1 MSEPLIH
8 ITRKQALLFALFL
21 VLYEFLT
28 YIANDTIMPGMIK
41 VVESFHGSESDI
53 ADSLMMYL
61 FGGASL
67 QLFLGPLSD
76 RFGRRPV
83 MLFGAMLFFICTIA
97 IGRSNSMEQFM
108 AARFFQG
115 MGLCF
120 IGVIGYATLQ
130 EIFAE
135 MDAIRLISVM
145 ASVALIAPLIGPLLG
160 SICINYVSWRWIF
173 VVIGGLALLA
183 VWGLYQYMPETVGQ
197 IKRNG
202 EVITPMKL
210 SPSVIIHNYKSLLC
224 NRLFMKGSF
233 ALGFQVLPC
242 IVWIA
247 LAPIILVTEAKLSF
261 IEYGLWQIPIFFA
274 CILGNIF
281 LHRMT
286 HKRTLQQ
293 LIRLGTAII
302 TIGLIILCICPF
314 VFGNHYI
321 WLIPGMIV
329 YFFGIGFAGS
339 PLYRAVLYST
349 PMMKGMTAALMCMIG
364 MCLQAVGLS
373 IANFIYASHNNF
385 QLAVY
390 CIAAGAIYIA
400 LVLEVSTMEDAD
412 ALKHG

>member
-1 MSEPLIH
+1 MSQPLIH
-8 ITRKQALLFALFL
+8 ITRKQALLFAFFL

-28 YIANDTIMPGMIK
+28 YIANDMIMPGMIK

-76 RFGRRPV
+76 RYGRRPV
-83 MLFGAMLFFICTIA
+83 MLFGAVLFFLCTIA
-97 IGRSNSMEQFM
+97 IGCSNSMEQFM
-108 AARFFQG
+108 VARFFQG

-120 IGVIGYATLQ
+120 IGVVGYATLQ

-160 SICINYVSWRWIF
+160 SICIHYVSWRWIF
-173 VVIGGLALLA
+173 VVIGFFALIA
-183 VWGLYQYMPETVGQ
+183 VWGLYQYMPETVGET
-197 IKRNG
+197 KRDG
-202 EVITPMKL
+202 EVITPLKL
-210 SPSVIIHNYKSLLC
+210 SPSVIVHNYKSLLS
-224 NRLFMKGSF
+224 NHAFMKGSV
-233 ALGFQVLPC
+233 ALGLQVLPC

-247 LAPIILVTEAKLSF
+247 LAPVILVTEAKLSF
-261 IEYGLWQIPIFFA
+261 IVYGLWQIPIFFA

-281 LHRMT
+281 LHKMT
-286 HKRTLQQ
+286 HRNTIQQ

-302 TIGLIILCICPF
+302 TIGLVILCICPF

-321 WLIPGMIV
+321 WLIPGMMI

-373 IANFIYASHNNF
+373 VANFIYASHSNL
-385 QLAVY
+385 QLALY
-390 CIAAGAIYIA
+390 CMAAGAIYI
-400 LVLEVSTMEDAD
+400 VLILKLQPVGEAN
-412 ALKHG
+412 AHKHG